1 MSNLPDDL
9 FARESTPRSQ
19 ETFDAFIDA
28 GDYFE
33 DRECPECEGT
43 GYDVDD
49 TPCEYCYGEGIM

>member
-1 MSNLPDDL
+1 MSNSEDATDDGFTLYDDL
-9 FARESTPRSQ
+9 
-19 ETFDAFIDA
+19 
-28 GDYFE
+28 FE

>member
-1 MSNLPDDL
+1 MSNLAEPEKWKTV
-9 FARESTPRSQ
+9 AKGK
-19 ETFDAFIDA
+19 FIVSHEIVGA
-28 GDYFE
+28 DYFE